1 VRLTDAA
8 PIQLDGELGPPDA
21 FATLDELADHA
32 RAAYIVEMDHFIHE
46 KYDFRLLCIR
56 YLASRGWRWFGEELD
71 HRQGERIDS
80 YLRGGPSELLDAI
93 DEPEW
98 YTSGVLASNTDRF
111 PKAAFD
117 AEQRRFHEAVRR
129 CVPGARWFGFDIGR
143 DDTEYIERSNAAD
156 TFEELRPVMALRERI
171 MHERV
176 ARVLRDNPNEKV
188 ALMAGST
195 HLMKDDATV
204 DTPGVGAG
212 PGGDTDDSIG
222 HHVANHLIDAPVLSF
237 WLLHGSGTSGNPWL
251 EPPGR
256 LQPQHGTID
265 AELSKRYDEPVL
277 LRVEPDDRRVRV
289 TQMHNMVMTCR
300 LDEQVDAIVFAP
312 RVTPLRER

>member
-1 VRLTDAA
+1 MEIV
-8 PIQLDGELGPPDA
+8 LDGASGSLDA
-21 FATLDELADHA
+21 FAALDDRAAAA

-56 YLASRGWRWFGEELD
+56 YLASHGWTWFGEELD
-71 HRQGERIDS
+71 DRQGERIDA
-80 YLRGGPSELLDAI
+80 YLRGGDRSLLDAI

-98 YTSGVLASNTDRF
+98 YTSGILASNADRY
-111 PKAAFD
+111 PRSAFD
-117 AEQRRFHEAVRR
+117 AEQRRFHETVRR
-129 CVPGARWFGFDIGR
+129 CVPQARWFGFDIGR
-143 DDTEYIERSNAAD
+143 DDTEYIAAANAAG
-156 TFEELRPVMALRERI
+156 TYEELRPVMALRERL

-176 ARVLRDNPNEKV
+176 ARVIRDNPGERI

-195 HLMKDDATV
+195 HLMKNDAGV
-204 DTPGVGAG
+204 VTPGVGAG

-222 HHVANHLIDAPVLSF
+222 HHVANALVDGAVLSF
-237 WLLHGSGTSGNPWL
+237 WLLHGTGTSSNPWL

-256 LQPQHGTID
+256 LAPQPGTVD
-265 AELSKRYDEPVL
+265 ADLAERHDAPVIVTAPFGDEQA
-277 LRVEPDDRRVRV
+277 RV

-312 RVTPLRER
+312 TVTPLREDTELS